1 MMHKLVITAD
11 IEDTEIT
18 VAIILRIE
26 HCSRDVRTKAVLKR
40 IGNKQNS
47 LLLWQQAQIRAMKM
61 KAPE

>member
-26 HCSRDVRTKAVLKR
+26 HCSRDVRTKAVLK
-40 IGNKQNS
+40 GLETNKTACCCGS
-47 LLLWQQAQIRAMKM
+47 KH
-61 KAPE
+61 K